1 MDKDLTKAIALAAL
15 FVFVFA
21 FFGSQFAGGGDYSFH
36 LEKARNDCTNLG
48 ETCEI
53 YAPLFSWIASPFAF
67 HDNSFFFFVVFLLA
81 FVVPMIL
88 YLLTERWIVVWLY
101 FSTSSFFWFFIDGI
115 FAQATAFILL
125 LLVLYFKDWR
135 LQALMVLIAI
145 TAHGHGFYLVLV
157 AFLFKNLLE
166 LGDKDLKTF
175 LFPCSGLFGVTKPVV
190 LTQQID
196 GLVTTGKA
204 FTVAD
209 ALIPF
214 TKIFPFPY
222 MFLAIRQAWKDKKY
236 IYLVLVVV
244 ALVSGF
250 WISHRIFYLIPLVL
264 LPSLA
269 EWAVKLKEKNVNHY
283 YLFLL
288 STLLVFGF
296 QFYSWFQFKL
306 VCST

>member
-1 MDKDLTKAIALAAL
+1 MENETSKAVALAAL
-15 FVFVFA
+15 FTFIFA
-21 FFGSQFAGGGDYSFH
+21 FFASSFAGGGDYSFH

-48 ETCEI
+48 EACEI
-53 YAPLFSWIASPFAF
+53 YAPLFSWIAKPFAF
-67 HDNSFFFFVVFLLA
+67 HENSFFFFVVFLLA

-115 FAQATAFILL
+115 FAQALAFILL

-135 LQALMVLIAI
+135 LQGLMVLIAI
-145 TAHGHGFYLVLV
+145 TAHGHGFYLVLL
-157 AFLFKNLLE
+157 AFLLKNLFEIGEKNPLN
-166 LGDKDLKTF
+166 L
-175 LFPCSGLFGVTKPVV
+175 LFPCSGVFGINKPVI
-190 LTQQID
+190 LTQEID
-196 GLVTTGKA
+196 GLITTGKS

-222 MFLAIRQAWKDKKY
+222 MFLAVRQAFKDKKY
-236 IYLVLVVV
+236 VYLVLFVV

-288 STLLVFGF
+288 STLVAFGF
-296 QFYSWFQFKL
+296 QLYSWLQFKL
-306 VCST
+306 VCSV